1 MLEKTRRL
9 LSFPVVYRKEL
20 ANLQIR
26 VFCTYNVVVKLR
38 NLFDPA
44 VCEVA
49 IGDRLECFRYVL
61 LLHTYTVFASSVHPI
76 PFVQV
81 IPSKIS
87 GAL

>member
-20 ANLQIR
+20 ANLQTR

-44 VCEVA
+44 V
-49 IGDRLECFRYVL
+49 
-61 LLHTYTVFASSVHPI
+61 
-76 PFVQV
+76 
-81 IPSKIS
+81 
-87 GAL
+87 